1 VTARP
6 GPDRAAQRALLE
18 RAARARPGSVL
29 WDAASSTLLDVFSG
43 KALSLEL
50 ARVAAV
56 EERTDAATGRPYAAV
71 LLDSGVEI
79 AVADQG
85 VAFPPV
91 TAATGPLDGLPA
103 AVCFRDLASA
113 EGRLEHFLRDHPG
126 EPAAPEHVSLFLLC
140 LAVVD
145 GARAAGFEVSPEE
158 RRLDA
163 LLAELEAR
171 RHHGSDRP

>member
-1 VTARP
+1 VTAP
-6 GPDRAAQRALLE
+6 VPPPDRAAQRALVE
-18 RAARARPGSVL
+18 RSARARPGSVA
-29 WDAASSTLLDVFSG
+29 WDAPTSTLLDVFSG
-43 KALSLEL
+43 KALPLDF

-56 EERTDAATGRPYAAV
+56 EERADAASGRPYAA
-71 LLDSGVEI
+71 LRLDSGVEI

-85 VAFPPV
+85 IAFPPV

-103 AVCFRDLASA
+103 AVCFRDLAAAS
-113 EGRLEHFLRDHPG
+113 GRLEHFLRDHPG
-126 EPAAPEHVSLFLLC
+126 EPPGREHVALFLFC

-163 LLAELEAR
+163 LLGELEAR
-171 RHHGSDRP
+171 RHR